1 MTLNDTRIQLLLMKL
16 LKHKLFI
23 EIPCQLTF
31 LLKICL
37 DIVPMVSF
45 EQPTYSVNEDD
56 GQAQPVLVL
65 SNPSL
70 LEFTVEVSTTDNTA
84 TGECN
89 SCE

>member
-1 MTLNDTRIQLLLMKL
+1 MKL
-16 LKHKLFI
+16 LMHKRNSLPPYIFAV
-23 EIPCQLTF
+23 
-31 LLKICL
+31 CL

-45 EQPTYSVNEDD
+45 EQPTYSVNENA

-84 TGECN
+84 AGEYN